1 MERTELN
8 VMPQTAWLLVPAQDI
23 TRLLRI
29 AHRFRQEIGD
39 PRLPGY
45 ARRNYADTIEAVDTL
60 ADNAKPKE

>member
-1 MERTELN
+1 MQKTELN
-8 VMPQTAWLLVPAQDI
+8 ELSQTAWLLVPAQDI

-60 ADNAKPKE
+60 ADDAKPKG